1 MAAEAEAFALAAV
14 NQSPESFRRLL
25 ETVFGYRPGIAAAGD
40 WAVSQNGTPNM
51 SVNVAAGRGFV
62 DGTESA
68 NQGGYFGQ
76 STTVTNLA
84 ISASN
89 PTNPR
94 RDLVIA
100 RVRDNEYAT
109 GPTSAFSLEVVTGT
123 PAASPSDPSV
133 PANSLVIAR
142 VAVAANATTI
152 LTANITDL
160 RTSSTGQQRL
170 TALGGTAPV
179 TSSSK
184 PTVGLYE
191 GSKIYVTDID
201 SAQVYNGSA
210 WIGLAAAS
218 SPQPQFFTG
227 TVSNGTATTQ
237 TAFVTQ
243 NSILTAPF
251 PLTMVVMAQGDLGAN
266 GALNTVSLSVRD
278 EAGNNISTS
287 PGAIAAGVTQFRNYN
302 TVDGKGYSLI
312 GHKVYAAGATCGFRL
327 YYNVDTSNIYIAAG
341 VVVMF
346 IPRLT

>member
-14 NQSPESFRRLL
+14 SQSPESFRRLL
-25 ETVFGYRPGIAAAGD
+25 ETIFGYRPGIAGPGD

-51 SVNVAAGRGFV
+51 SVNVAAGRGYV

-94 RDLVIA
+94 RDLVVA

-109 GPTSAFSLEVVTGT
+109 GPTSAFSLEVITGT
-123 PAASPSDPSV
+123 PAASPSDPTA

-170 TALGGTAPV
+170 SALGGVVVCTAA
-179 TSSSK
+179 TK

-191 GSKIYVTDID
+191 GLTIYLTDLD
-201 SAQVYNGSA
+201 TVQVYNGSA
-210 WIGLAAAS
+210 WIGAVAGPRMQS
-218 SPQPQFFTG
+218 YTG
-227 TVSNGTATTQ
+227 GVSGLSATTF
-237 TAFVTQ
+237 TDMIAQ
-243 NSILTAPF
+243 NNIGTAPF
-251 PLTMVVMAQGDLGAN
+251 PLTMIVRAAGDLGSN
-266 GALNTVSLSVRD
+266 GASNTPRIRITDQAGSALAFGGSLNGSEL
-278 EAGNNISTS
+278 I
-287 PGAIAAGVTQFRNYN
+287 IRNYN
-302 TVDGKGYSLI
+302 TVEGKSWSMI
-312 GHKVYAAGATCGFRL
+312 AGRDYTAGQTMGFRVQYL
-327 YYNVDTSNIYIAAG
+327 VDTSNIFIG
-341 VVVMF
+341 VMATVEFV
-346 IPRLT
+346 PKVA